1 MTVSRPA
8 SSVQEMET
16 TLTHGFNYRATSHEP
31 PHTGLPDSTLVD
43 AIGCTNLRVLYLDG
57 FENTRHLEGLPHI
70 AALERVVSMFGART
84 PVISIR
90 HGSRTAG
97 AAPPRLS
104 GYSQRRG
111 MCCTIDRHAV
121 SYRHPAR
128 SVYTQE
134 QTLSHADASHSKPS
148 NGPGAPACLAFCDAR
163 AQVPQGHAHGHA
175 ASLLLSLL
183 QNYEVDG
190 TLRRLAGIVRAVM
203 AHS

>member
-1 MTVSRPA
+1 MLQRPSYA
-8 SSVQEMET
+8 RLSADAV
-16 TLTHGFNYRATSHEP
+16 GPFR
-31 PHTGLPDSTLVD
+31 VD
-43 AIGCTNLRVLYLDG
+43 VIACTNLRVLYLDD

-70 AALERVVSMFGART
+70 AALEGLSMFEARIS
-84 PVISIR
+84 VISIR

-97 AAPPRLS
+97 AAPPRSS

-111 MCCTIDRHAV
+111 MCCSIDRHVV

-128 SVYTQE
+128 SVYAQE
-134 QTLSHADASHSKPS
+134 QTLSHAATSHSKPS
-148 NGPGAPACLAFCDAR
+148 NGPGAPTCLAFCDAR
-163 AQVPQGHAHGHA
+163 AQVPQGHAHGYA

-190 TLRRLAGIVRAVM
+190 TLRRLAEIVRAVM